1 MTLKFNLSRPYGGVA
16 ALCKALVLMAV
27 LLFAAASAAQERP
40 LRILAFGDSLT
51 QGYGLIE
58 QNGFVPQMQDWL
70 DARGAKAVV
79 VNGGVS
85 GDTTAGG
92 AARIGWS
99 LTPDIGAMILALGG
113 NDMLRGLDPAQARAN
128 LGSIIEAAQDKGLPV
143 LLVGMVA
150 PGNYGAGYKAE
161 FDALYPALAEEHDL
175 LFARDFLEPLK
186 GAPEDGLDDMQPDG
200 IHPDA
205 KGVQR
210 IVDALGPKVLEL
222 VERARLSE

>member
-1 MTLKFNLSRPYGGVA
+1 MTLKFNLFNPYGGVA
-16 ALCKALVLMAV
+16 ALCKALVLMAA
-27 LLFAAASAAQERP
+27 LLFAAASGAQERP

-58 QNGFVPQMQDWL
+58 QNGFVPQLQDWL
-70 DARGAKAVV
+70 DARGAGAVV

-99 LTPDIGAMILALGG
+99 LTPDVGAMILALGG
-113 NDMLRGLDPAQARAN
+113 NDMLRGLDPAQVRAN
-128 LGSIIEAAQDKGLPV
+128 LESIIETAQAKGLPV

-161 FDALYPALAEEHDL
+161 FDGLYPALAGQHDL
-175 LFARDFLEPLK
+175 LFARDFLGPLK
-186 GAPEDGLDDMQPDG
+186 GAPEDGLRDMQPDG

-210 IVDALGPKVLEL
+210 IVKALGPKVLKL

>member
-1 MTLKFNLSRPYGGVA
+1 MTLKFNLFKPYGGVA
-16 ALCKALVLMAV
+16 VLCKAL
-27 LLFAAASAAQERP
+27 LLTAALLWAGAGVAQERP

-51 QGYGLIE
+51 QGFGLIE

-70 DARGAKAVV
+70 DARGAGAVV
-79 VNGGVS
+79 VNAGVS

-99 LTPDIGAMILALGG
+99 LTPDVGAMILALGG
-113 NDMLRGLDPAQARAN
+113 NDMLRGLDPAQVRAN
-128 LGSIIEAAQDKGLPV
+128 LESIIEAAQARGVPV

-150 PGNYGAGYKAE
+150 PGNYGSGYKAE
-161 FDALYPALAEEHDL
+161 FDGLYPALAAEHDL
-175 LFARDFLEPLK
+175 LFARDFLGPLK

-210 IVDALGPKVLEL
+210 IVDALGPKVLKL